1 MSKKL
6 IVVADDFGFSEAY
19 SLGALK
25 AYKEGIVTVLSLMS
39 NMDAAEFAVNLA
51 KKEAPEACLAQH
63 TNFVQGKPVAKDV
76 PSMTDE
82 YGYLYRS
89 SQWAPSE
96 EKGWSPNSALGSK
109 LKGTVVVSYEDIY
122 KETMA
127 QLNRFK
133 ELTGDYPIH
142 FEGHSVGTPDI
153 KKAFRTI
160 GKELGIHNMYQEAE
174 DDKMYYAHELALSN
188 SKYIEILHTGF
199 TAEDFMAD
207 VCGILSS
214 PYEYNVLHFHPGYL
228 DAYVIDNTSLTI
240 PRVRDLQTLTDPR
253 VKQWLKDN
261 DVELVDFSAV
271 YKK

>member
-51 KKEAPEACLAQH
+51 KKEAPEVCLAQH

-89 SQWAPSE
+89 SQWAPSKE
-96 EKGWSPNSALGSK
+96 WSPESALGSK

-133 ELTGDYPIH
+133 ELVGAYPVH

-261 DVELVDFSAV
+261 DVELVDFNAI